1 MRRNKFAFA
10 SASFHSW
17 QRFKGAVVELVEAH
31 NNETEPPVKEEEIGS
46 EASKSPEPEWYLEQ
60 FRVHFGT
67 IQTLFEACPPQQWED
82 LSLAIGIAL
91 DGVGKNAGLK
101 VDLYVKSEAKAV

>member
-1 MRRNKFAFA
+1 MRKNKFAFA
-10 SASFHSW
+10 SASFQSW
-17 QRFKGAVVELVEAH
+17 QRIKVAVLGLVEAH
-31 NNETEPPVKEEEIGS
+31 YNGTEPPVKEEEIAS
-46 EASKSPEPEWYLEQ
+46 VASKSPEPEWYLEQ

-101 VDLYVKSEAKAV
+101 VDLYVKSEDKAV

>member
-67 IQTLFEACPPQQWED
+67 IQSLFEACPPQQWET
-82 LSLAIGIAL
+82 LSLALGDAL
-91 DGVGKNAGLK
+91 DAVGKK
-101 VDLYVKSEAKAV
+101 VIEKVTAPPTGEVQT

>member
-1 MRRNKFAFA
+1 MKRNKFAFA

-17 QRFKGAVVELVEAH
+17 RRFKGSVVELVEAH
-31 NNETEPPVKEEEIGS
+31 YIETEPPVKEEEIGN

-67 IQTLFEACPPQQWED
+67 IQALFEACPPQQWEA
-82 LSLAIGIAL
+82 LSLALRDAL
-91 DGVGKNAGLK
+91 DAVGKK
-101 VDLYVKSEAKAV
+101 VVAKVTAPPTGEVQP

>member
-1 MRRNKFAFA
+1 MRRNKFAYVG
-10 SASFHSW
+10 ASFRS
-17 QRFKGAVVELVEAH
+17 VVELVEAH

-67 IQTLFEACPPQQWED
+67 IQSLFEACPPQQWET
-82 LSLAIGIAL
+82 LSLALGDAL
-91 DGVGKNAGLK
+91 DAVGKK
-101 VDLYVKSEAKAV
+101 VVEKVTDAAHRRGANLVGS

>member
-1 MRRNKFAFA
+1 MKRNKFAFA

-17 QRFKGAVVELVEAH
+17 RRFKGSVVELVEAH
-31 NNETEPPVKEEEIGS
+31 YIETEPPVKEEEIGN

-67 IQTLFEACPPQQWED
+67 IQALFEACPPQQWEA
-82 LSLAIGIAL
+82 LSLALRDAL
-91 DGVGKNAGLK
+91 DAVGKKVVEKVTAPPAGE
-101 VDLYVKSEAKAV
+101 VQT

>member
-10 SASFHSW
+10 NASFHSW

-46 EASKSPEPEWYLEQ
+46 EASKSPEPEWYLEK
-60 FRVHFGT
+60 FRFHFGT
-67 IQTLFEACPPQQWED
+67 IQALFEACPPQQWET
-82 LSLAIGIAL
+82 LSLALGDAL
-91 DGVGKNAGLK
+91 DAEGKK
-101 VDLYVKSEAKAV
+101 VIEKVRAPPTGEVQT

>member
-10 SASFHSW
+10 NASFHSW
-17 QRFKGAVVELVEAH
+17 QRSKGSEVELVEAH
-31 NNETEPPVKEEEIGS
+31 NIETEPPVKEEEIGS

-67 IQTLFEACPPQQWED
+67 IQALFEACPPQQWEA
-82 LSLAIGIAL
+82 LSLALGDAL
-91 DGVGKNAGLK
+91 DAVGKK
-101 VDLYVKSEAKAV
+101 VVAKVTAPPTGEVEP